1 MDDEVKDPNEME
13 EEGLDMANEMEQDEN
28 EEEGVETHSDYKPA
42 DRFDAS
48 AVHHL
53 SGMYQNWFLDYAS
66 YVILERAVPNI
77 ADGLKPVQR
86 RILHSMKR
94 HIRWSGSRLRLRT
107 KRR

>member
-48 AVHHL
+48 AV
-53 SGMYQNWFLDYAS
+53 S
-66 YVILERAVPNI
+66 
-77 ADGLKPVQR
+77 
-86 RILHSMKR
+86 
-94 HIRWSGSRLRLRT
+94 
-107 KRR
+107 